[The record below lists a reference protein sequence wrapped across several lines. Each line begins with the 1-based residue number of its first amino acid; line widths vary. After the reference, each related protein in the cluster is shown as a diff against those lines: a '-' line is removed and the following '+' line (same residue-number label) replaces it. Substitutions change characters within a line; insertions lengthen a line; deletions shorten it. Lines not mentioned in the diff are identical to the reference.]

1 MIDILYVH
9 EKETALFEVNC
20 SSGWAE
26 AIFFIVGEGGGRNAG
41 RCEATIN
48 SEKWI

>member
-9 EKETALFEVNC
+9 EKETALFEVNW

-26 AIFFIVGEGGGRNAG
+26 AIFLLWRGEGTAG
-41 RCEATIN
+41 RCEATVN